1 MSRLLASKP
10 FSLTISY
17 GLFKKEFK
25 FLRFLKIGDM
35 WNSITEDIEISEN
48 SLAPR

>member
-10 FSLTISY
+10 FSLTQN
-17 GLFKKEFK
+17 LKKEFK